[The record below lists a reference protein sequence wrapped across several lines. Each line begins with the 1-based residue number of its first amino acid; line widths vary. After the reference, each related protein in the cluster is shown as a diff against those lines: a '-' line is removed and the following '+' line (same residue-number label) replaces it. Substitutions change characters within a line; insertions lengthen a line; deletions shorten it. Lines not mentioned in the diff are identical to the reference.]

1 MQDAKRPTHLTLY
14 KVKALG
20 FNTIDVTLTFL
31 PEGDELGSVEV
42 NTLANTLG
50 RGIGH
55 RDESHPTV
63 LHEEAQAV
71 TVLASNNLIA
81 ADSGD
86 FFSSEVTG
94 GLNGP
99 LASIL
104 AKGSKN
110 VCHNCCV
117 LNVNG

>member
-1 MQDAKRPTHLTLY
+1 MSYAVRDLRLDT
-14 KVKALG
+14 V
-20 FNTIDVTLTFL
+20 DVTLTFL
-31 PEGDELGSVEV
+31 AEGDELGSVEV

-63 LHEEAQAV
+63 LHEEAQRVAI
-71 TVLASNNLIA
+71 LAGDNLIA

-99 LASIL
+99 LASVL
-104 AKGSKN
+104 AQRSKN
-110 VCHNCCV
+110 VCHG
-117 LNVNG
+117 L

>member
-1 MQDAKRPTHLTLY
+1 MGTNVPTCLSFY

-20 FNTIDVTLTFL
+20 FNTVDVTFTFL
-31 PEGDELGSVEV
+31 SEGDELGSAEV
-42 NTLANTLG
+42 NTLANTLRG
-50 RGIGH
+50 GIGH

-71 TVLASNNLIA
+71 TILASNNLIA

-86 FFSSEVTG
+86 FFSGEVTG

-99 LASIL
+99 LASVL
-104 AKGSKN
+104 AQRSKN
-110 VCHNCCV
+110 VCHNLWCV
-117 LNVNG
+117 KC